1 MKKLNL
7 IGLALFSLTAC
18 QKDDLAESS
27 APFEM
32 KPPSA
37 EYYTAS
43 ALPVTKVNN
52 HITSNTTWSGVIEI
66 DGTIAVKNGA
76 TLTILPGTFIK
87 AKPNAIQEGPGL
99 LVITKTGKINAV
111 GTETQPIVFT
121 SYRLLDGDEN
131 TIPRGG
137 DFAGVMILG
146 DAGTNVPST
155 TTIDGLFGPDYYYGG
170 TNNNHNGGIMKYVRI
185 EFGGADILP
194 NVIHEVSSLVLAGVG
209 KGTTL
214 DHIQVSHAQDDSFEF
229 YGGNVNASNLIS
241 FAAEDDHFDCILGY
255 TGTITC
261 ALGLADYR
269 SPHRVSG
276 SVYDSQGIEVE
287 NNIHGTA
294 TALITHPTFNNL
306 SIIGVWMEPF
316 SRMYA
321 NGIYIRRNGKLTLNN
336 ALITGYPRGIK
347 VEGTGS
353 ELSGNSDYNSI
364 QVHAFDLAAIGAG
377 TSGIP
382 AANLITAVTSPTWG
396 MGQPFFNEG
405 ICNFA
410 PRDCGNF
417 QGAWTKYNFSILE

>member
-1 MKKLNL
+1 MKKILS
-7 IGLALFSLTAC
+7 IGITLFCLTAC
-18 QKDDLAESS
+18 QKDDVADSS

-32 KPPSA
+32 RAASA
-37 EYYTAS
+37 EYITAS

-76 TLTILPGTFIK
+76 TLTILPATFIK

-111 GTETQPIVFT
+111 GTENQPIVFT

-146 DAGTNVPST
+146 DARTNVPST

-185 EFGGADILP
+185 EFGGADIMPSILYE
-194 NVIHEVSSLVLAGVG
+194 ISSLVLAGVG
-209 KGTTL
+209 EGTTL

-229 YGGNVNASNLIS
+229 YGGNVNASNLVS
-241 FAAEDDHFDCILGY
+241 FAPEDDHFDCILGY

-261 ALGLADYR
+261 ALGLADYN
-269 SPHRVSG
+269 SPHRLSG

-294 TALITHPTFNNL
+294 TVLMTHPTFNNL

-316 SRMYA
+316 SRMYG

-336 ALITGYPRGIK
+336 ALITGYPTGIK

-353 ELSGNSDYNSI
+353 ELSTNSDYNSI
-364 QVHAFDLAAIGAG
+364 RTHAFKLAAIGAG
-377 TSGIP
+377 TAGIP
-382 AANLITAVTSPTWG
+382 ASNLLVADTSPTWG
-396 MGQPFFNEG
+396 MTQPFFNEG
-405 ICNFA
+405 FWNIA

-417 QGAWTKYNFSILE
+417 RGNWTKYNFSILE

>member
-1 MKKLNL
+1 MKKLL
-7 IGLALFSLTAC
+7 FIGITLLSLTGC
-18 QKDDLAESS
+18 QKDDLADSS

-32 KPPSA
+32 KPTSA
-37 EYYTAS
+37 EYITAS
-43 ALPVTKVNN
+43 ALPVTKVNY

-66 DGTIAVKNGA
+66 DGTVAVKNGA
-76 TLTILPGTFIK
+76 TLTIQPGTFIK
-87 AKPNAIQEGPGL
+87 AKPNAIGEGPGL

-121 SYRLLDGDEN
+121 SYNLLDGTED
-131 TIPRGG
+131 TVPHGG

-146 DAGTNVPST
+146 DAWTNVPST
-155 TTIDGLFGPDYYYGG
+155 TTIDGLFGSDYYYGG

-194 NVIHEVSSLVLAGVG
+194 GLIHEVSSLVLAGVG

-229 YGGNVNASNLIS
+229 YGGNVNASNLVS

-261 ALGLADYR
+261 ALGLADYN
-269 SPHRVSG
+269 SPHRVLG
-276 SVYDSQGIEVE
+276 GTYDSQGIEVE

-294 TALITHPTFNNL
+294 TSLITHPTFNNL
-306 SIIGVWMEPF
+306 SIIGVWKEPF

-321 NGIYIRRNGKLTLNN
+321 NGIYVRRNGKLTLNN
-336 ALITGYPRGIK
+336 ALITGYPTGIK

-353 ELSGNSDYNSI
+353 ELSANSDYNSI
-364 QVHAFDLAAIGAG
+364 QVHAFNLAAIGAG
-377 TSGIP
+377 TAGIP
-382 AANLITAVTSPTWG
+382 TSNLLITATSPTWG
-396 MGQPFFNEG
+396 MTQPFYNEG
-405 ICNFA
+405 SWNIA

-417 QGAWTKYNFSILE
+417 RGTWTKYDFSIVE